1 MTRGGGMKGFWPAN
15 RLIVF
20 ALGAVVLTV
29 LVAAI
34 RSTEGD
40 VAAPSVLS
48 ADQSPACT
56 SCDARHKH
64 LTRMA
69 PALEKDPLP

>member
-1 MTRGGGMKGFWPAN
+1 MTGFRPAI
-15 RLIVF
+15 RLIAV
-20 ALGAVVLTV
+20 ALGAVGLAVLI
-29 LVAAI
+29 AAI

-48 ADQSPACT
+48 AGQTPACT
-56 SCDARHKH
+56 SCDARHRH
-64 LTRMA
+64 LTRIA

>member
-1 MTRGGGMKGFWPAN
+1 MTGFRPAN
-15 RLIVF
+15 RLIVV
-20 ALGAVVLTV
+20 ALGALGLAV

-40 VAAPSVLS
+40 VAATSVLS

-56 SCDARHKH
+56 SCDARHKQR
-64 LTRMA
+64 TRMA